1 MKKKS
6 PLAIVVISL
15 ATLGFASYAGA
26 GCGEISPAPAATSAA
41 AEAVVTLHIEGMT
54 CGSCAI
60 AVKRVLTKV
69 NGVKAATV
77 SYEKK
82 NAVVTYDASSVSPQA
97 IARAVEEKLPT
108 YKAKVV
114 Q

>member
-1 MKKKS
+1 MTDM
-6 PLAIVVISL
+6 PGP
-15 ATLGFASYAGA
+15 TLPVRGRAR
-26 GCGEISPAPAATSAA
+26 
-41 AEAVVTLHIEGMT
+41 

-69 NGVKAATV
+69 SGVKAATV

-97 IARAVEEKLPT
+97 IARTVEEKLPT